1 MHKTSLQVF
10 RQTLEKNCVTG
21 LGAADM
27 RVGGMFGHSGRQR
40 RLLSPRFLSRSSNPD
55 ELPSSSQS
63 LGNPLPYADTARVF
77 ARQFFNR
84 RWLIGLRC
92 LHVRGGVMSVGHVS
106 EVTRRRARLVLSWVT
121 VLGYYINLYSPKNG
135 STQKHSSVSTNANNT
150 KTATKSVTVVDTW
163 NWSINKISYKTPPN
177 LVIYYTL
184 FINTSTC
191 NAQGFRG
198 FRM

>member
-1 MHKTSLQVF
+1 MNYCYYLLLLHHKVAHREYPRITSRWLYIGVCTKTSLQVF
-10 RQTLEKNCVTG
+10 RQTLAKNCVTG

-121 VLGYYINLYSPKNG
+121 VLGYYINLYSPK
-135 STQKHSSVSTNANNT
+135 K
-150 KTATKSVTVVDTW
+150 
-163 NWSINKISYKTPPN
+163 
-177 LVIYYTL
+177 
-184 FINTSTC
+184 
-191 NAQGFRG
+191 R
-198 FRM
+198 